1 MLALTIGRKNMSRLL
16 KHIIAERNGYYV
28 HALELA
34 NYYEYACVIEQIVS
48 EYKDSFTLNEI
59 IDFFKSISLYYYY
72 DADSDDEEYRLTEE
86 QQEIAENE
94 LYNFDYIECINDC
107 YY

>member
-1 MLALTIGRKNMSRLL
+1 MSRLL
-16 KHIIAERNGYYV
+16 KHIIEERNGHYC
-28 HALELA
+28 HALELDSA
-34 NYYEYACVIEQIVS
+34 YSYESVIEQIVS
-48 EYKDSFTLNEI
+48 EYKDSFTLEEI
-59 IDFFKSISLYYYY
+59 KEFFYSISLYYYY

-94 LYNFDYIECINDC
+94 LYSFDYIQCIIDC